1 MENIRQHRPTDDQK
15 LLLKALFSDGETAVE
30 VWDAWRE
37 RVSFEHLDAG
47 SQRLVPL
54 LLNKLQRLNIEHSD
68 LRKYRSVAR
77 YVWFKN
83 QLLLRAAQKVLGVF
97 AEAHIPAILLKGLPV
112 TLLYYGDHCL
122 RPMSDLDILVP
133 LPFAYD
139 AARHLHSAGWRS
151 SELSQ
156 LKSQG
161 YMRTRNAMMFVDSS
175 QVEIDLHWHIV
186 PECCRPNADEKF
198 WQRSQPLLIN
208 GIPTSTLSDTDHFL
222 HACIHGGAPG
232 EASSIRW
239 IADCWQ
245 ILRTRKVDWS
255 IVLATGHELNLVRR
269 MQRTLSFLRDKFSF
283 PIPASVISKLLATP
297 PSRIE
302 LIEEAAGFSRLHPF
316 MKAAV
321 WRYAHYRRNAATH
334 QGLLRYL
341 QDAYGTPS
349 MPATIG
355 SVAQRAAV
363 GLLRLNR

>member
-1 MENIRQHRPTDDQK
+1 
-15 LLLKALFSDGETAVE
+15 
-30 VWDAWRE
+30 
-37 RVSFEHLDAG
+37 
-47 SQRLVPL
+47 
-54 LLNKLQRLNIEHSD
+54 

-83 QLLLRAAQKVLGVF
+83 QLLLRAAQKILGVF
-97 AEAHIPAILLKGLPV
+97 AEAHIPTILLKGLPV
-112 TLLYYGDHCL
+112 TLLYYGDFCL

-133 LPFAYD
+133 LAFAYD
-139 AARHLHSAGWRS
+139 AACHLDSAGWRS
-151 SELSQ
+151 SELPQ

-161 YMRTRNAMMFVDSS
+161 YMRTRNAMTFVDSS
-175 QVEIDLHWHIV
+175 QLEVDLHWHLSR
-186 PECCRPNADEKF
+186 ECCRPDADEKF

-208 GIPTSTLSDTDHFL
+208 GIATSTLSDTDHFF

-232 EASSIRW
+232 GTSSIRW
-239 IADCWQ
+239 IADSWQ

-255 IVLATGHELNLVRR
+255 TILETGRELNLVRR
-269 MQRTLSFLRDKFSF
+269 LQRTLSYLRDKLSF
-283 PIPASVISKLLATP
+283 PIPEPVITRLLAMP

-316 MKAAV
+316 LKAAIG
-321 WRYAHYRRNAATH
+321 RYAHYRRNAATH

-355 SVAQRAAV
+355 SVARRAAA
-363 GLLRLNR
+363 GIIRRDR